1 MSIQLIDCPACGS
14 KISSQAGACPH
25 CGQPIRPVLYHQDK
39 TNLFV
44 AENFK
49 LNLHAGFEAIV
60 IQGVIV
66 FFMVWSLFNKLNEFL
81 VIMCIFYLCLWGWYI
96 VQALKKNETS
106 KILLLIFLPVLGI
119 ILCSLLTPQ
128 ENRKD
133 VER

>member
-44 AENFK
+44 SENFK
-49 LNLHAGFEAIV
+49 LNIYAGIEAII

-66 FFMVWSLFNKLNEFL
+66 FFMVCSLIHKLNEL
-81 VIMCIFYLCLWGWYI
+81 LIIACIFYLCFWGWH
-96 VQALKKNETS
+96 VMQALKKNESS
-106 KILLLIFLPVLGI
+106 KVLLLIFLPVLGI

-128 ENRKD
+128 ENKK
-133 VER
+133 ER

>member
-25 CGQPIRPVLYHQDK
+25 CGHPIRPILCHQDK

-49 LNLHAGFEAIV
+49 LNIYAGIEAII

-66 FFMVWSLFNKLNEFL
+66 FFMV
-81 VIMCIFYLCLWGWYI
+81 
-96 VQALKKNETS
+96 
-106 KILLLIFLPVLGI
+106 
-119 ILCSLLTPQ
+119 CSLIHKFLTHKPSKQ
-128 ENRKD
+128 KIATVLVLYPDNPSD
-133 VER
+133 FS